1 MIKYK
6 DYGIQPNDAGGY
18 VVGTVK
24 KDKDGKDTLYRAS
37 YPSTITRALEIIRNE
52 EFAKKIDSKDY
63 TLEEAIKEFRDIT
76 NEIKGALKE
85 AL

>member
-52 EFAKKIDSKDY
+52 EFSKKIDSRDY
-63 TLEEAIKEFRDIT
+63 TLEEAVKEFRDIT
-76 NEIKGALKE
+76 NEIKEAFKE